1 MHEEKK
7 KICKKNFDKF
17 FDCISLG
24 GGGDAPRYE
33 PVGLDDECESNSY
46 NIQVEP
52 LNYKRARV
60 LCSYDAKD
68 NSELNLVANEVSNDV
83 RVSREILYQNLLVT

>member
-1 MHEEKK
+1 MK
-7 KICKKNFDKF
+7 KICKFLNSS
-17 FDCISLG
+17 SLG

-33 PVGLDDECESNSY
+33 PVGLDDDLEMTNNH
-46 NIQVEP
+46 NIQAEP

-68 NSELNLVANEVSNDV
+68 NSELNLVANEVS
-83 RVSREILYQNLLVT
+83 LVNF

>member
-1 MHEEKK
+1 MHE
-7 KICKKNFDKF
+7 KNSTPFLNSP
-17 FDCISLG
+17 SLG
-24 GGGDAPRYE
+24 GSGDAPRYE
-33 PVGLDDECESNSY
+33 PVAFDDDVDMTNNH

-68 NSELNLVANEVSNDV
+68 NSELNLVANEVSKSMQQMIRIKRNF
-83 RVSREILYQNLLVT
+83 Q